1 MKQSNS
7 ILIAIILFFAGI
19 LGEAYV
25 ISAKLGFVPF
35 LLCSIFILGVVAY
48 LTLNIRALI
57 IFSQKRRDS
66 GKKGDSDS
74 LYRLL
79 ESRLY
84 NIERYQKAIYNENKS
99 ARVSLEELA
108 SAFDPSVKVENTSTN
123 SGTDIDKLIVRQKA
137 IMERMAK
144 AIIKNERDNT
154 SKLLAQLSQNP
165 SPAPAP
171 DGDFEKLGRILSS
184 LEVTQKKLLH
194 ALENLNTME
203 AVPNPIAAA
212 ADEAAVSVSESVKEQ
227 DVPDTNTA
235 ALNAVLAEV
244 SLEDVSDNDTIETED
259 SDVMETSS
267 IIEEIP
273 DITSLEDISMTAE
286 SSDDSPADGISD
298 IDKSIEN
305 TEITKD
311 ENPTTEEALES
322 LETLDVLE
330 TLDAADEEIPVFDEG
345 LMSEEAIKELAA
357 SLNAT
362 SADTDETSDIS
373 AGDSAFDAEA
383 DLDSLLDEISM
394 EEEAASALPDIDNK
408 EAAPAPSDM
417 DNEEAA
423 SASSD
428 NDNDIS
434 NSTAALDGDP
444 NRQLTPEEI
453 AAMFASM

>member
-1 MKQSNS
+1 MNQSNS
-7 ILIAIILFFAGI
+7 IVIAIILFFAGI

-35 LLCSIFILGVVAY
+35 LLCSIFILGVAAY

-108 SAFDPSVKVENTSTN
+108 SAFDPSVKVENTRTD

-165 SPAPAP
+165 SPAPE
-171 DGDFEKLGRILSS
+171 GDFEELGRILSS

-203 AVPNPIAAA
+203 AVPNTIAAA
-212 ADEAAVSVSESVKEQ
+212 ADEAAVSASESVKEQ

-244 SLEDVSDNDTIETED
+244 SLEDVSDNDSIETED
-259 SDVMETSS
+259 SDVMETGST
-267 IIEEIP
+267 IEEIP
-273 DITSLEDISMTAE
+273 DITSLEDISMEAE
-286 SSDDSPADGISD
+286 SSDDISIAAEGSDDSPAD
-298 IDKSIEN
+298 
-305 TEITKD
+305 EIP
-311 ENPTTEEALES
+311 ETEENLES
-322 LETLDVLE
+322 LETLDTLE

-357 SLNAT
+357 SLNPSSINT
-362 SADTDETSDIS
+362 VTDT
-373 AGDSAFDAEA
+373 EA
-383 DLDSLLDEISM
+383 DASLPASASEETIEPESDTEIDLENLLDEIST
-394 EEEAASALPDIDNK
+394 EDEVD
-408 EAAPAPSDM
+408 
-417 DNEEAA
+417 
-423 SASSD
+423 SASET
-428 NDNDIS
+428 
-434 NSTAALDGDP
+434 NSIPSLDGDP

-453 AAMFASM
+453 AAMFSSM